1 MLKNFILKLYSLLV
15 IIFLTACAPTSIV
28 QQPTSARPQA
38 QPAAPANNGAIF
50 QTSNYRPLFEDRR
63 ARFVGDI
70 LTIVIT
76 ENTTATKEVSSSGN
90 KSGSTSST
98 VNNAKVLGVSLFPL
112 TDTQITGSTKNAYS
126 DQDKGSSNNRF
137 TGTITV
143 TVTEVLANG
152 NLKVSGEKQVALDK
166 GTEFV
171 RFSGVINPD
180 TIVGNKVSS
189 TQVAD
194 VRAEYRSNG
203 RIDTASFLAGLARFF
218 QSFAPF

>member
-90 KSGSTSST
+90 KYISPVDFIPPPS
-98 VNNAKVLGVSLFPL
+98 A
-112 TDTQITGSTKNAYS
+112 
-126 DQDKGSSNNRF
+126 
-137 TGTITV
+137 
-143 TVTEVLANG
+143 
-152 NLKVSGEKQVALDK
+152 
-166 GTEFV
+166 
-171 RFSGVINPD
+171 
-180 TIVGNKVSS
+180 
-189 TQVAD
+189 
-194 VRAEYRSNG
+194 
-203 RIDTASFLAGLARFF
+203 
-218 QSFAPF
+218 